1 MGVKKRKKLTK
12 KQIEKNKVMN
22 LFVSNLDGIEIV
34 QLKSEYSN
42 MFINRFG
49 LETIPTKERFLE
61 FKNAIN

>member
-1 MGVKKRKKLTK
+1 MGVKNRKKLTK
-12 KQIEKNKVMN
+12 KQIEKNKIMN

-34 QLKSEYSN
+34 QLKTEYST